1 MGRGGRR
8 RLKTAFRV
16 RRRNARRLGRG
27 GVLLYPAGVSPP
39 EESSGGRR
47 VFRFAPSPNGYLH
60 RGHAYSA
67 LVNYRAA
74 QATAGRFLL
83 RIEDIDATRARPEFE
98 AAIFEDLA
106 WLGLHWEEPVLR
118 QSERFPAYRAALLEL
133 ERLGL
138 IYPAFLSRAE
148 VQARII
154 EAESRGRP
162 IPRDPEGAPIYP
174 GAERDWPEPRRSE
187 AVASGRPYA
196 LRLDM
201 GRALAGLPPL
211 QWREVDPFAAD
222 AATTMVADPAAW
234 GDVVLARK
242 DVPASYHLSV
252 VVDDA
257 FQAVTDVVRGRDL
270 KAATAVHRLLQ
281 TLLGLA
287 EPRYFHHR
295 LILDETG
302 AKLSKSRRS
311 EALRGRRAA
320 GESAAEITS
329 GLL

>member
-1 MGRGGRR
+1 
-8 RLKTAFRV
+8 
-16 RRRNARRLGRG
+16 
-27 GVLLYPAGVSPP
+27 VSPSA
-39 EESSGGRR
+39 ENSGGRR
-47 VFRFAPSPNGYLH
+47 AFRFAPSPNGYLH

-67 LVNYRAA
+67 LINFRAA
-74 QATAGRFLL
+74 HAAAGRFLL
-83 RIEDIDATRARPEFE
+83 RIEDIDATRARPQFE

-106 WLGLHWEEPVLR
+106 WLGLRWEEPVLR
-118 QSERFPAYRAALLEL
+118 QSERFPAYRAALREL
-133 ERLGL
+133 EKLGI

-148 VQARII
+148 IQARI
-154 EAESRGRP
+154 EAACRGRP
-162 IPRDPEGAPIYP
+162 VPRDPEGAPIYP
-174 GAERDWPEPRRSE
+174 GPERDWPTARRRE

-201 GRALAGLPPL
+201 RRALAAVPPL

-222 AATTMVADPAAW
+222 AATTVAANPAAW

-242 DVPASYHLSV
+242 DVPANYHLSV

-257 FQAVTDVVRGRDL
+257 FQGVTDVVRGRDL
-270 KAATAVHRLLQ
+270 KAATAVHRVLQ

-302 AKLSKSRRS
+302 AKLSKSRGS
-311 EALRGRRAA
+311 ETLRGRRAA
-320 GESAAEITS
+320 GETAAEVIS